1 MTDMVKILVLGGTRF
16 FGKRLVEK
24 LLQEKHEVTIA
35 TRGVTADE
43 FGNRIKRLIVN
54 REDEEMPQELLDGE
68 FYDVVY
74 DNLCYNPNTAKII
87 CNVLQKKVGKYIMTS
102 SMAVYEPALS
112 LKEDDF
118 DSYQYPIVY
127 GDRKDFSYEEGKR
140 LAEAVLFTYATF
152 PVIAV
157 RFPVVIGENDYTK
170 RLQFYVDHIVKQ
182 TPFGVEDIEG
192 RMSFI
197 HEKEAGDFLAWLSTI
212 ETEGPINACSND
224 TISMREVIEYIEEH
238 TGIRAYIETKRDPIA
253 PYNEILN
260 CTLDNTKAKELGF
273 RFNWVK
279 TNINDVLQYYIE
291 QLR

>member
-1 MTDMVKILVLGGTRF
+1 
-16 FGKRLVEK
+16 
-24 LLQEKHEVTIA
+24 
-35 TRGVTADE
+35 
-43 FGNRIKRLIVN
+43 
-54 REDEEMPQELLDGE
+54 
-68 FYDVVY
+68 
-74 DNLCYNPNTAKII
+74 
-87 CNVLQKKVGKYIMTS
+87 
-102 SMAVYEPALS
+102 MAVYEPALS